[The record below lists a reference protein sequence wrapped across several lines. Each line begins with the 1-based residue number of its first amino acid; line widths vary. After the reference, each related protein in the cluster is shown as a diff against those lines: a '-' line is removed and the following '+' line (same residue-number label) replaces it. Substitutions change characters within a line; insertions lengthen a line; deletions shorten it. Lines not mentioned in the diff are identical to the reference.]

1 MVTKYVKGQVIQSST
16 ADMLKR
22 KGLLDI
28 FIPKTTS
35 SRNWKNWKA
44 VIDLKTCLDCLKRY
58 GKVYQMDEYIDR
70 EPPLHWFCRCIIEP
84 MKSIFHGEATWD
96 EENGADYIL
105 FTQGTLPDYYINR
118 EELIALGWKSSKAP
132 AKYAPGKMLF
142 GGVYYNSDGR
152 LPSAPGRIWFEAD
165 INYYSGRR
173 NGHRILFSNDGLMF
187 VTYDHHKTYYEII

>member
-84 MKSIFHGEATWD
+84 MKSILHGEATWD